1 MSFHIVATPAIDYVA
16 LPLPETHR
24 MPNAYQLIYLS
35 RLAEAASPACVAE
48 IVRVARQRNLAFH
61 INSLLVFDGWR
72 FCQTLEGEYAV
83 VCDLADRIRRDE
95 RHTGFRVLHQ
105 VESSAENLF
114 GRSSLDYALSYDDS
128 LGGLEAVRG
137 PETLVLLS
145 GLLPRLDREPA
156 RPDL

>member
-1 MSFHIVATPAIDYVA
+1 MSFHIAATPAVDYVA
-16 LPLPETHR
+16 LPLPEIHR
-24 MPNAYQLIYLS
+24 MSNVYQLIYLS

-72 FCQTLEGEYAV
+72 FCQTLEGEYAA

-95 RHTGFRVLHQ
+95 RHTGFRVLHRA
-105 VESSAENLF
+105 ESSAENRF

-128 LGGLEAVRG
+128 LNCLEAACG
-137 PETLVLLS
+137 PVALVLLS
-145 GLLPRLDREPA
+145 GLLPGLDREPA
-156 RPDL
+156 GHDL